1 MSLKKNRHNGNKQK
15 KIKTQIMTFK
25 EWLIDLFKDERGTI
39 SVKPVIAFVGAL
51 FLCGTMLAN
60 SFSSKEFA
68 PSPELVNAVMVITA
82 IGMGADTL
90 DKFTKKAPAESAE
103 PAAPAEEPVG

>member
-1 MSLKKNRHNGNKQK
+1 MSDQS
-15 KIKTQIMTFK
+15 MTFK
-25 EWLIDLFKDERGTI
+25 EWCISLFKDERGAI

-60 SFSSKEFA
+60 SFSEEHFKPA
-68 PSPELVNAVMVITA
+68 AELVNAVMIITA

-90 DKFTKKAPAESAE
+90 DKFSTKKKE
-103 PAAPAEEPVG
+103 G